1 MCLAYNKNTKN
12 QTAQQYKP
20 RNQPTTHNRQKA
32 TKTPTYNPQKQQQKQ
47 QKMYK
52 HKPKNFN
59 TTKKRYTTINHQ
71 PGTNTLNIASLN
83 PDFFTTNA
91 IQHDII
97 NQLTQQ
103 KIHIASIQ
111 ETHIPRNHSFTNYN
125 YKIITSGAKRT
136 GTCKQTG
143 KGLHQGGVATL
154 IHQDITPPY
163 ISTIKRVDRR
173 ITTVALQSEK
183 ATTPITILTTYAP
196 HKGYSAKERKQHW
209 DNVEET
215 IQLIPKSHML
225 IWNTDANGQLGRQNK
240 KNKTQT

>member
-1 MCLAYNKNTKN
+1 MGKN

-91 IQHDII
+91 IQHDIV

-103 KIHIASIQ
+103 KYI
-111 ETHIPRNHSFTNYN
+111 
-125 YKIITSGAKRT
+125 
-136 GTCKQTG
+136 
-143 KGLHQGGVATL
+143 L
-154 IHQDITPPY
+154 PPY
-163 ISTIKRVDRR
+163 KKLIYRKTTHSSITTIK
-173 ITTVALQSEK
+173 
-183 ATTPITILTTYAP
+183 
-196 HKGYSAKERKQHW
+196 
-209 DNVEET
+209 
-215 IQLIPKSHML
+215 
-225 IWNTDANGQLGRQNK
+225 
-240 KNKTQT
+240 